1 MGKNMR
7 KCNFCSEIL
16 SDNAKFCPQCG
27 KRQYKSASGKNV
39 PLGERAAAIISYI
52 YWIGFAVSVCLG
64 DKDSEFVKFH
74 QNQAFI
80 LHLATI
86 VFWLVSYV
94 TRIKL
99 LYSIAYIFIII
110 FWIFGIVC
118 AARHEIREIP
128 FFSKIQIIR

>member
-1 MGKNMR
+1 MGKIMK

-27 KRQYKSASGKNV
+27 KRQYKSASEKKA

-64 DKDSEFVKFH
+64 DKDSEFLKFH
-74 QNQAFI
+74 QNLALV

-94 TRIKL
+94 TRIKF
-99 LYSIAYIFIII
+99 LYSIAYICIMI

-118 AARHEIREIP
+118 AVRHEIREIP
-128 FFSKIQIIR
+128 FLSKIQIIK